1 MGKVLKGL
9 EIVKSDLEKINQYTR
24 RSFTADE
31 VYSFS
36 VVLCDNDVDRDNE
49 RFTVESLFA
58 LEKLFLGKTGIFDHN
73 PKAENQSAR
82 IYDCFVEAVSERK
95 TATGDDYFRL
105 VAKAYIPK
113 CKSNEDLIL
122 AIDSGILKEVSI
134 GCAVSEKKC
143 SICGKTEGECHHIK
157 GKTYGKEK
165 CIHLL
170 LNPTDAYEWSFVA
183 IPAQKQAGV
192 IKRFNNYKEKFM
204 YEKEVNEIL
213 KSLKDNT
220 ASADEIIKN
229 MDEVVLNK
237 SQCERLLG
245 IVKSLHKEAQWGR
258 KYKEDLSQKFMKLSA
273 IVQPE
278 VSSETTKSLTQKL
291 SVEQL
296 KEFISAYEKKAE
308 KIIPIKPQL
317 YAVQQENKS
326 RENKA
331 FEI

>member
-9 EIVKSDLEKINQYTR
+9 EIGKSDLEKINQYTR
-24 RSFTADE
+24 RSFSEEE

-49 RFTVESLFA
+49 RFTVETLFE

-82 IYDCFVEAVSERK
+82 IYDCSVEAVSGRK
-95 TATGDDYFRL
+95 TVTGDDYFRL

-122 AIDSGILKEVSI
+122 SIDSGILKEVSI

-143 SICGKTEGECHHIK
+143 SICGKAEGECHHVK
-157 GKTYGKEK
+157 GKTYGNEK
-165 CIHLL
+165 CYYLL

-192 IKRFNNYKEKFM
+192 IKRFSNYKEKFM

-220 ASADEIIKN
+220 SSADEIIKS

-237 SQCERLLG
+237 NQSQRLLS

-258 KYKEDLSQKFMKLSA
+258 KYKEELSLKFMKLSA

-278 VSSETTKSLTQKL
+278 VSSETAKSLTEKL

-296 KEFISAYEKKAE
+296 KEFISAYEKKAD